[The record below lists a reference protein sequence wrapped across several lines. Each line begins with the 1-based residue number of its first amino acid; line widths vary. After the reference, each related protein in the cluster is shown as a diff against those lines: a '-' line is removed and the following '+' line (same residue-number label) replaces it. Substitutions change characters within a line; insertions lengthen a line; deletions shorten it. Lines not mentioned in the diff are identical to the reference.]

1 VSVVSPRDGSDDV
14 ALLSRPCGRA
24 SESVSGKPD
33 HTAILARLVENR
45 RPRGVLSCRHMSG
58 EPRSALEGAHRAA
71 RAMIARPRL
80 LRLKGAIQH
89 YAWGGYEFIPEL
101 ARIDNKRHE
110 PCAELWIGAH
120 PLAPATAEL
129 DGVEVP
135 LNRLLELAPEAVV
148 GPILAKRPGAA
159 LPYLLKV
166 LDVRAMLSIQAHPDG
181 RQAEGGFARE
191 NAAGLPFTNPRR
203 NYRDPNHKP
212 EANVA
217 LTDFWILHGFKPPDE
232 IADLLDQVAELR
244 PLMPDFRT
252 RLRELGNDEAG
263 HRRLLRTLYE
273 RLMTLPQAD
282 IDGMLDPL
290 IARVTAARKRGSLE
304 RTSADFWAARASEQF
319 PLPGGH
325 RDRGLISIYLL
336 NLVRLAPGEGTFIP
350 AGVLHSYLE
359 GIAIEIMANSDNV
372 LRGGLTVKHVDVPEL
387 LGTLT
392 FESGRPELL
401 QSSRVSAGER
411 VYRTPAE
418 EFTLSRLDLAEGRR
432 YETPPVAGADVLL
445 VVEGEATV
453 EGARDTMALGRGGI
467 VLVPDG
473 QACTIRTD
481 SRAVVFRASVPSRR
495 QDTR

>member
-1 VSVVSPRDGSDDV
+1 MG
-14 ALLSRPCGRA
+14 
-24 SESVSGKPD
+24 GK
-33 HTAILARLVENR
+33 
-45 RPRGVLSCRHMSG
+45 
-58 EPRSALEGAHRAA
+58 PRSALEGLDRAA
-71 RAMIARPRL
+71 QAMIARPRL

-101 ARIDNKRHE
+101 AGIDNAQRA

-129 DGVEVP
+129 DGVEVA
-135 LNRLLELAPEAVV
+135 LSRLLELAPEAVV
-148 GPILAKRPGAA
+148 GPILAQRPGAA
-159 LPYLLKV
+159 VPYLLKV
-166 LDVRAMLSIQAHPDG
+166 LDVRAMLSIQAHPNR
-181 RQAEGGFARE
+181 RQAEDGFARE
-191 NAAGLPFTNPRR
+191 NAAGVPLTAPRR
-203 NYRDPNHKP
+203 NYRDANHKP

-217 LTDFWILHGFKPPDE
+217 LTEFWILHGFKPPDE

-244 PLMPDFRT
+244 ALMPDFRT

-263 HRRLLRTLYE
+263 RRRLLRALYE

-290 IARVTAARKRGSLE
+290 IARVTAAHQRGALD
-304 RTSADFWAARASEQF
+304 RASADFWVARASRQF
-319 PLPGGH
+319 PLPSGH

-336 NLVRLAPGEGTFIP
+336 NLVRLAPGEGTFVP
-350 AGVLHSYLE
+350 AGLLHAYLE
-359 GIAIEIMANSDNV
+359 GIAVEIMASSDNV

-392 FESGRPELL
+392 FESGRPPLL
-401 QSSRVSAGER
+401 ETSQVSAGER

-453 EGARDTMALGRGGI
+453 EGAGDTMALGRGGI
-467 VLVPDG
+467 VLVPNG

-481 SRAVVFRASVPSRR
+481 SRAVLFRASVPGLPSRAAPAASSTGR
-495 QDTR
+495 A